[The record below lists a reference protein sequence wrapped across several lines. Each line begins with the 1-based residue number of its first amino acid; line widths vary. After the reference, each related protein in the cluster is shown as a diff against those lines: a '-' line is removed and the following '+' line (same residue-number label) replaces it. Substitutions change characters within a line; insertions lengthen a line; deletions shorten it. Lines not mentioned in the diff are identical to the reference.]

1 MFKLAAALLS
11 AVVSLAL
18 AGFAPAQGPGRDG
31 APLPKAKA
39 KAKGKG
45 EAKKKGE
52 AGPTGDLRR
61 AYDLLRRL
69 RAAETPGSR
78 PEERISDWTERAVK
92 YYRDGLKAFEAG
104 DEFLAHEYGAI
115 AHDLARAADHAHNAA
130 LFDRRDPDLPAPP
143 AGLGPDDLSVQVRRD
158 LNRSYDR
165 IIEASAGDPAPGAG
179 FYLKASRDLYSAA
192 RRDLEAGRDERGGE
206 LARAAEAMT
215 HVVEHLGHVADG
227 SPGGRGRLAP
237 QPGVRREPP
246 LPPDRPEPKKKPIE
260 RRESDLPP
268 ALPPGH

>member
-1 MFKLAAALLS
+1 MLKLAAVLLS
-11 AVVSLAL
+11 VVVSLAL
-18 AGFAPAQGPGRDG
+18 AGFAPAQAPGRDG
-31 APLPKAKA
+31 APPPKAKA

-52 AGPTGDLRR
+52 AGPKGDLQR

-69 RAAETPGSR
+69 RAAEAPGSR

-130 LFDRRDPDLPAPP
+130 LFDRRDPDLPPP
-143 AGLGPDDLSVQVRRD
+143 SGGFGPDNSDERVRRD
-158 LNRSYDR
+158 LNRAYDR
-165 IIEASAGDPAPGAG
+165 ITGLGSGDPVPGAG
-179 FYLKASRDLYSAA
+179 VYLKASRDLYSAA
-192 RRDLEAGRDERGGE
+192 RRDVEAGREERGGE

-215 HVVEHLGHVADG
+215 HVVEHLGHAAG
-227 SPGGRGRLAP
+227 GAPGGRGHLGP
-237 QPGVRREPP
+237 QPGERREP
-246 LPPDRPEPKKKPIE
+246 LPDRPDPKAKRAEP
-260 RRESDLPP
+260 RETDLPP
-268 ALPPGH
+268 ALPPR